1 MSSWSSQWVV
11 WTVAVALVLGFSVVT
26 LRGMEAK
33 ERPLALLSALFFF
46 LVLCGYFFLRPVRDA
61 MGVSRG
67 MGDLRWLFV
76 ATSAAS
82 LVVVLAFGGV
92 VARTNRRRFIPYWY
106 LFVTACLV
114 GFAGLLI
121 WDAATGGG
129 LIGTDAETALA
140 RGIGYSF
147 YVWLSVVNLFMT
159 SVFWAFMVDIFS
171 FDQGKRLFA
180 FIGAGGTLGSIAGSW
195 LTGLASQS
203 AGESPYL
210 PAGLMLTS
218 CAFYVCAVLVMLTI
232 DRRTTRPQPTP
243 TAASPTPAAGSP
255 APAAASSTPTAASPT
270 SAASSPTPSG
280 DGRSARAA
288 TGGSFWE
295 GAKIVATSP
304 YMLGIGLWVV
314 FMAVSNTM
322 IYFAEANLILN
333 ATDTFS
339 QRVDSFAYFNFVAQS
354 ATLLLQVFVTA
365 RLIKRLGIGW
375 TLSILALVTAVGF
388 VGLAL
393 WPVLGVMLV
402 FDAVHRATRYAV
414 SRPARETLFS
424 VVSSKAK
431 YKAKPVVD
439 VFLYRG
445 GDAAGAGIDGLLAV
459 FGLGVAALAM
469 TAAPLAGFW
478 IALSVGLAGAQAKKA
493 TREAASAQVRAG

>member
-1 MSSWSSQWVV
+1 MSAWFGQSAV
-11 WTVAVALVLGFSVVT
+11 WFAAVATVLGFGAVA

-46 LVLCGYFFLRPVRDA
+46 LVLGGYFFLRPLRDA

-76 ATSAAS
+76 ATSVAS
-82 LVVVLAFGGV
+82 LVAVLAFGGV
-92 VARTNRRRFIPYWY
+92 VARTDRRRFIPIWY
-106 LFVTACLV
+106 GFVTTCLL
-114 GFAGLLI
+114 GFAGLLF
-121 WDAATGGG
+121 WDAAAGGG
-129 LIGTDAETALA
+129 VIGTDAETGLA
-140 RGIGYSF
+140 RGIGYTF

-159 SVFWAFMVDIFS
+159 SVFWAFMVDIFN

-203 AGESPYL
+203 AGDSPYL
-210 PAGLMLTS
+210 PGSLMLVS
-218 CAFYVCAVLVMLTI
+218 CAFYVCAVLVMLAI
-232 DRRTTRPQPTP
+232 DRMTTRGESLPATGADSLPATATEAAVEAETADRAPT
-243 TAASPTPAAGSP
+243 SP
-255 APAAASSTPTAASPT
+255 APKSRTAI
-270 SAASSPTPSG
+270 
-280 DGRSARAA
+280 
-288 TGGSFWE
+288 GGSFWE
-295 GAKIVATSP
+295 GAEMVATSP

-314 FMAVSNTM
+314 FMAISNTM
-322 IYFAEANLILN
+322 IYFAEANLILFS
-333 ATDTFS
+333 TDTFS
-339 QRVDSFAYFNFVAQS
+339 QRVDSFAYFNFVAQA

-365 RLIKRLGIGW
+365 RVIKWLGIGW
-375 TLSILALVTAVGF
+375 TLSILALVTAVGSAS
-388 VGLAL
+388 LAF
-393 WPVLGVMLV
+393 WPLLGVMLV

-424 VVSSKAK
+424 VVTSREK
-431 YKAKPVVD
+431 YKAKPLVD

-445 GDAAGAGIDGLLAV
+445 GDVAGAGIDGLLAA

-478 IALSVGLAGAQAKKA
+478 IALSVGLATAQAKKA
-493 TREAASAQVRAG
+493 ARAR

>member
-1 MSSWSSQWVV
+1 MSSWLVGQWVV
-11 WTVAVALVLGFSVVT
+11 WPIAAATVLGFSVVT
-26 LRGMEAK
+26 LRGMAPK

-46 LVLCGYFFLRPVRDA
+46 LLLCGYFFLRPVRDA

-67 MGDLRWLFV
+67 MADLRWLFV

-92 VARTNRRRFIPYWY
+92 VARTNRRRFVPIWY
-106 LFVTACLV
+106 LFVTTCLL
-114 GFAGLLI
+114 GFAGLLA

-129 LIGTDAETALA
+129 LVGTDAETRVA
-140 RGIGYSF
+140 RGVGDVF

-159 SVFWAFMVDIFS
+159 SVFWAFMVDVFS

-180 FIGAGGTLGSIAGSW
+180 FIGAGGTLGSIVGSW
-195 LTGLASQS
+195 LTGLASQV
-203 AGESPYL
+203 AGESAYL
-210 PAGLMLTS
+210 PSGLMLAS
-218 CAFYVCAVLVMLTI
+218 CAFYVCAVLVMLAI
-232 DRRTTRPQPTP
+232 DRKTTRPKT
-243 TAASPTPAAGSP
+243 TPAAELLER
-255 APAAASSTPTAASPT
+255 
-270 SAASSPTPSG
+270 SG
-280 DGRSARAA
+280 GARHSREAV
-288 TGGSFWE
+288 GGSFWE

-322 IYFAEANLILN
+322 IYFAEANLILS

-365 RLIKRLGIGW
+365 RLIRWLGIGW
-375 TLSILALVTAVGF
+375 TLSILALVTLVGF
-388 VGLAL
+388 ASLAL

-402 FDAVHRATRYAV
+402 LDAVHRAVRYAV

-424 VVSSKAK
+424 VVSSRAK

-445 GDAAGAGIDGLLAV
+445 GDVAGAGIDGLLAG

-478 IALSVGLAGAQAKKA
+478 IALSVGLAAAQAKKA
-493 TREAASAQVRAG
+493 ARTGSATSDSSPVL

>member
-1 MSSWSSQWVV
+1 MSSWSGQWVV
-11 WTVAVALVLGFSVVT
+11 WTVAVTLVLGFSVVT
-26 LRGMEAK
+26 LRGMEPK

-106 LFVTACLV
+106 LFVTTCLV

-129 LIGTDAETALA
+129 LIGTDAETGLA

-159 SVFWAFMVDIFS
+159 SVFWAFMVDVFN

-243 TAASPTPAAGSP
+243 TAASPTPAAASP
-255 APAAASSTPTAASPT
+255 ALT
-270 SAASSPTPSG
+270 G
-280 DGRSARAA
+280 GGRSARAA

-445 GDAAGAGIDGLLAV
+445 GDAAGAGIDGLLAWA
-459 FGLGVAALAM
+459 GLGVAALAM

-493 TREAASAQVRAG
+493 TREAASEHG

>member
-1 MSSWSSQWVV
+1 MSSWLGQWVASP
-11 WTVAVALVLGFSVVT
+11 VAWVAWLVAAATVLGFSVVT
-26 LRGMEAK
+26 LRGMAPK

-46 LVLCGYFFLRPVRDA
+46 LLLCGYFFLRPVRDA

-67 MGDLRWLFV
+67 MDDLRWLFV

-92 VARTNRRRFIPYWY
+92 VARTNRRRFVPIWY
-106 LFVTACLV
+106 LFVTTCLL
-114 GFAGLLI
+114 GFAGLLA

-129 LIGTDAETALA
+129 LVGTDAETTVAQ
-140 RGIGYSF
+140 GVGYVF

-159 SVFWAFMVDIFS
+159 SVFWAFMVDVFS

-180 FIGAGGTLGSIAGSW
+180 FIGAGGTLGSIVGSW
-195 LTGLASQS
+195 LTGLASQV
-203 AGESPYL
+203 AGESAYL
-210 PAGLMLTS
+210 PSGLMLAS
-218 CAFYVCAVLVMLTI
+218 CAFYVCAVLVMLAI
-232 DRRTTRPQPTP
+232 DRKTTQPKT
-243 TAASPTPAAGSP
+243 TPAAELLER
-255 APAAASSTPTAASPT
+255 
-270 SAASSPTPSG
+270 SG
-280 DGRSARAA
+280 GARHSRAA
-288 TGGSFWE
+288 VGGSFWE

-339 QRVDSFAYFNFVAQS
+339 QRVGSFAYFNFVAQS

-365 RLIKRLGIGW
+365 RLIRWFGIGP
-375 TLSILALVTAVGF
+375 TLSILALVTLVGF
-388 VGLAL
+388 ASLAT

-402 FDAVHRATRYAV
+402 LDAVHRAVRYAV

-424 VVSSKAK
+424 VVSSRAK

-445 GDAAGAGIDGLLAV
+445 GDVAGVGIDGFLAL

-469 TAAPLAGFW
+469 TAVPLAGFW
-478 IALSVGLAGAQAKKA
+478 IALSVGLATAQARKA
-493 TREAASAQVRAG
+493 ARTGPATSDSSPVL

>member
-1 MSSWSSQWVV
+1 MSSWFGQSVV
-11 WTVAVALVLGFSVVT
+11 WFVAAATVLGFGAVAL
-26 LRGMEAK
+26 RNMEAR

-76 ATSAAS
+76 ATSAVS

-92 VARTNRRRFIPYWY
+92 VARTNRRRFIPIWY
-106 LFVTACLV
+106 AFVTTCLV
-114 GFAGLLI
+114 GFAGLLF
-121 WDAATGGG
+121 WDAAAGGG
-129 LIGTDAETALA
+129 LVGTDAETELA
-140 RGIGYSF
+140 RGVGYTF

-171 FDQGKRLFA
+171 FDQAKRLFA

-195 LTGLASQS
+195 LTGLASRS

-210 PAGLMLTS
+210 PGALMLTS
-218 CAFYVCAVLVMLTI
+218 CALYVCAVLVMLAI
-232 DRRTTRPQPTP
+232 DRMTMRPEGGRQSTTTGAQLPAG
-243 TAASPTPAAGSP
+243 AAAQ
-255 APAAASSTPTAASPT
+255 APAQQP
-270 SAASSPTPSG
+270 
-280 DGRSARAA
+280 RSRPRAA

-295 GAKIVATSP
+295 GAKMVATSP
-304 YMLGIGLWVV
+304 YLLGIGLWVV
-314 FMAVSNTM
+314 FMAISNTM

-365 RLIKRLGIGW
+365 RLIKWLGIGW
-375 TLSILALVTAVGF
+375 TLAILALVTAVGF
-388 VGLAL
+388 ASLAL
-393 WPVLGVMLV
+393 WPLLGVMLV

-424 VVSSKAK
+424 VVASREK

-445 GDAAGAGIDGLLAV
+445 GDVAGAGIDGLLAA

-478 IALSVGLAGAQAKKA
+478 IALSAGLAAAQARKA
-493 TREAASAQVRAG
+493 GTAGTEANSAA

>member
-1 MSSWSSQWVV
+1 MWFGQWVEWVV
-11 WTVAVALVLGFSVVT
+11 WPVAVTLVLGFSVVT
-26 LRGMEAK
+26 LRRMESK

-67 MGDLRWLFV
+67 MGDLRGLFV
-76 ATSAAS
+76 ATSVAS

-92 VARTNRRRFIPYWY
+92 VARTNRRRFIPLWY
-106 LFVTACLV
+106 LFVTTCLV
-114 GFAGLLI
+114 GFAGLLV

-129 LIGTDAETALA
+129 LVGTDAETDLA
-140 RGIGYSF
+140 RYVGYTF

-159 SVFWAFMVDIFS
+159 SVFWAFMVDVFS

-195 LTGLASQS
+195 LTGLASRS
-203 AGESPYL
+203 AGESAYL
-210 PAGLMLTS
+210 PAGLMLAS
-218 CAFYVCAVLVMLTI
+218 CAFYVCAVLVMLAI
-232 DRRTTRPQPTP
+232 DRKTTRPQTAP
-243 TAASPTPAAGSP
+243 TATSTSP
-255 APAAASSTPTAASPT
+255 A
-270 SAASSPTPSG
+270 SG
-280 DGRSARAA
+280 AHNSKAA

-295 GAKIVATSP
+295 GAKIVAMSP

-375 TLSILALVTAVGF
+375 TLSILALVTALGF
-388 VGLAL
+388 AGLAL
-393 WPVLGVMLV
+393 WPTLGVMLV

-424 VVSSKAK
+424 VVSAKAK

-445 GDAAGAGIDGLLAV
+445 GDVAGAGIDGLLAA

-469 TAAPLAGFW
+469 TAAPMAGFW
-478 IALSVGLAGAQAKKA
+478 IALSAGLAAAQAKKA
-493 TREAASAQVRAG
+493 TREAVSERRQEPPG

>member
-1 MSSWSSQWVV
+1 MSSWFGQSVV
-11 WTVAVALVLGFSVVT
+11 WSVAVAVVLGFGTVS
-26 LRGMEAK
+26 LRGMEAR

-67 MGDLRWLFV
+67 MDDLRWLFV

-92 VARTNRRRFIPYWY
+92 VARMDRRRFIPIWY
-106 LFVTACLV
+106 LFVTTCLI
-114 GFAGLLI
+114 GFATLLF

-129 LIGTDAETALA
+129 IIGTEAETGLA
-140 RGIGYSF
+140 RGVGYTY

-195 LTGLASQS
+195 LTGLASRS
-203 AGESPYL
+203 AGESAYL
-210 PAGLMLTS
+210 PGSLMLVA
-218 CAFYVCAVLVMLTI
+218 CGFYVCAVLVMLAI
-232 DRRTTRPQPTP
+232 DRMTTRPE
-243 TAASPTPAAGSP
+243 G
-255 APAAASSTPTAASPT
+255 APAEAEAAP
-270 SAASSPTPSG
+270 
-280 DGRSARAA
+280 RAQQPRGKA
-288 TGGSFWE
+288 TGGTFWE
-295 GAKIVATSP
+295 GAKIVVTSP

-314 FMAVSNTM
+314 FMAISNTM

-339 QRVDSFAYFNFVAQS
+339 QRVDSFAFFNFVAQA

-365 RLIKRLGIGW
+365 RLIKWLGIGW

-388 VGLAL
+388 ASLAV
-393 WPVLGVMLV
+393 WPLLGVMLV
-402 FDAVHRATRYAV
+402 FDAVHRATRYAI

-424 VVSSKAK
+424 VVTSREK

-445 GDAAGAGIDGLLAV
+445 GDVAGAGIDGVLAA

-469 TAAPLAGFW
+469 TAAPLAGLW
-478 IALSVGLAGAQAKKA
+478 IALSAGLATAQARKA
-493 TREAASAQVRAG
+493 ATAPTAPTAP

>member
-1 MSSWSSQWVV
+1 MSAWFGQSAV
-11 WTVAVALVLGFSVVT
+11 WFAAVATVLGFGAVA

-46 LVLCGYFFLRPVRDA
+46 LVLGGYFFLRPLRDA

-76 ATSAAS
+76 ATSVAS

-92 VARTNRRRFIPYWY
+92 VARTDRRRFIPIWY
-106 LFVTACLV
+106 GFVTTCLL
-114 GFAGLLI
+114 GFAGLLF
-121 WDAATGGG
+121 WDAAAGGG
-129 LIGTDAETALA
+129 VIGTDAETGLA
-140 RGIGYSF
+140 RGIGYTF

-159 SVFWAFMVDIFS
+159 SVFWAFMVDVFN

-203 AGESPYL
+203 AGDSPYL
-210 PAGLMLTS
+210 PGSLMLVS
-218 CAFYVCAVLVMLTI
+218 CALYVCAVLVMLAI
-232 DRRTTRPQPTP
+232 DRMTTRGEDLPATEADSQQA
-243 TAASPTPAAGSP
+243 TAAEAAVEAETADR
-255 APAAASSTPTAASPT
+255 APKF
-270 SAASSPTPSG
+270 
-280 DGRSARAA
+280 RAA
-288 TGGSFWE
+288 KSHTAIGGSFWE
-295 GAKIVATSP
+295 GAKMVATSP

-314 FMAVSNTM
+314 FMAISNTM
-322 IYFAEANLILN
+322 IYFAEANLILYN
-333 ATDTFS
+333 TDTFS

-365 RLIKRLGIGW
+365 RVIKWLGIGW
-375 TLSILALVTAVGF
+375 TLSILAVVTAVGF
-388 VGLAL
+388 ASLAV
-393 WPVLGVMLV
+393 WPLLGVMLV
-402 FDAVHRATRYAV
+402 LDAVHRATRYAV

-424 VVSSKAK
+424 VVTSREK
-431 YKAKPVVD
+431 YKAKPLVD

-445 GDAAGAGIDGLLAV
+445 GDVAGAGIDGLLAA

-478 IALSVGLAGAQAKKA
+478 IALSVGLATAQAKKA
-493 TREAASAQVRAG
+493 ARAR

>member
-1 MSSWSSQWVV
+1 MSSWLVGQWVV
-11 WTVAVALVLGFSVVT
+11 WPIAAATVLGFSVVT
-26 LRGMEAK
+26 LRGMAPK

-46 LVLCGYFFLRPVRDA
+46 LLLCGYFFLRPVRDA

-67 MGDLRWLFV
+67 MADLRWLFV

-92 VARTNRRRFIPYWY
+92 VARTNRRRFVPIWY
-106 LFVTACLV
+106 LFVTTCLL
-114 GFAGLLI
+114 GFAGLLA

-129 LIGTDAETALA
+129 LVGTDAETGVA
-140 RGIGYSF
+140 RGVGDVF

-159 SVFWAFMVDIFS
+159 SVFWAFMVDVFS

-180 FIGAGGTLGSIAGSW
+180 FIGAGGTLGSIVGSW

-210 PAGLMLTS
+210 PSGLMLAS
-218 CAFYVCAVLVMLTI
+218 CAFYVCAVLVMLAI
-232 DRRTTRPQPTP
+232 DRKTTRPKT
-243 TAASPTPAAGSP
+243 TPAAELLEH
-255 APAAASSTPTAASPT
+255 
-270 SAASSPTPSG
+270 SG
-280 DGRSARAA
+280 RARHSREAV
-288 TGGSFWE
+288 GGSFWE

-365 RLIKRLGIGW
+365 RLIRWLGIGW
-375 TLSILALVTAVGF
+375 TLSILALVTLVGF
-388 VGLAL
+388 ASLAL

-402 FDAVHRATRYAV
+402 LDAVHRAVRYAV

-424 VVSSKAK
+424 VVSSRAK

-445 GDAAGAGIDGLLAV
+445 GDVAGAGIDGLLAS

-478 IALSVGLAGAQAKKA
+478 IALSVGLATAQARKA
-493 TREAASAQVRAG
+493 TRTGNTFGWDR

>member
-159 SVFWAFMVDIFS
+159 SVFWAFMVDVFS

-232 DRRTTRPQPTP
+232 DRRTTRPQPVP
-243 TAASPTPAAGSP
+243 TAASPTPAAASP
-255 APAAASSTPTAASPT
+255 ALT
-270 SAASSPTPSG
+270 G
-280 DGRSARAA
+280 GGRRSRAA
-288 TGGSFWE
+288 TGGSSWE

-493 TREAASAQVRAG
+493 TKEAASAQVRAG

>member
-1 MSSWSSQWVV
+1 MSSWSGQWVV

-67 MGDLRWLFV
+67 MSDLRWLFV

-106 LFVTACLV
+106 LFVTTCLV

-129 LIGTDAETALA
+129 LIGTDAETGLA

-159 SVFWAFMVDIFS
+159 SVFWAFMVDVFN

-203 AGESPYL
+203 VGESAYL

-218 CAFYVCAVLVMLTI
+218 CAFYVCAVLVMLVI
-232 DRRTTRPQPTP
+232 DRRTTRPQPVP
-243 TAASPTPAAGSP
+243 TAASPP
-255 APAAASSTPTAASPT
+255 
-270 SAASSPTPSG
+270 SAATSPTPAG
-280 DGRSARAA
+280 GGRHSRAA

-431 YKAKPVVD
+431 YKGKPVVD

-445 GDAAGAGIDGLLAV
+445 GDAAGAGIDGLLAWA
-459 FGLGVAALAM
+459 GLGVAALAM

-478 IALSVGLAGAQAKKA
+478 IALSVGLASAQAKKA
-493 TREAASAQVRAG
+493 TREAASEHA

>member
-1 MSSWSSQWVV
+1 MSSWFGQWVV
-11 WTVAVALVLGFSVVT
+11 WLVAAALVLGFSVVT
-26 LRGMEAK
+26 LRGMEPK

-106 LFVTACLV
+106 LFVTTCLV

-140 RGIGYSF
+140 RGVGYSF

-159 SVFWAFMVDIFS
+159 SVFWAFMVDVFN

-203 AGESPYL
+203 AGESAYL

-218 CAFYVCAVLVMLTI
+218 CAFYVCAVVVMLAI
-232 DRRTTRPQPTP
+232 DRKTTRPQPSP
-243 TAASPTPAAGSP
+243 TAVSPMPAAASPSPTADSPTPAG
-255 APAAASSTPTAASPT
+255 
-270 SAASSPTPSG
+270 G
-280 DGRSARAA
+280 GRRARAA

-388 VGLAL
+388 VGLAF

-445 GDAAGAGIDGLLAV
+445 GDVAGAGIDSLLAL

-478 IALSVGLAGAQAKKA
+478 IALSAGLASAQARKA
-493 TREAASAQVRAG
+493 TREAASVHG

>member
-1 MSSWSSQWVV
+1 MSTWFGQSAAWFAAVATVV
-11 WTVAVALVLGFSVVT
+11 GFGTVA

-33 ERPLALLSALFFF
+33 ERPMALLSALFFF
-46 LVLCGYFFLRPVRDA
+46 LVLGGYFFLRPLRDA

-82 LVVVLAFGGV
+82 LVVVLVFGGV
-92 VARTNRRRFIPYWY
+92 VARTNRRRFIPIWY
-106 LFVTACLV
+106 GFVTTCLV
-114 GFAGLLI
+114 GFAGLLF
-121 WDAATGGG
+121 WDAAAGGG
-129 LIGTDAETALA
+129 VIGTDAETGLA
-140 RGIGYSF
+140 RGIGYTF

-171 FDQGKRLFA
+171 LNQGRRLFA
-180 FIGAGGTLGSIAGSW
+180 FVGSGGTLGSIVGSW

-210 PAGLMLTS
+210 PGTLMLVA
-218 CAFYVCAVLVMLTI
+218 CAFYVCAVLVMLAI
-232 DRRTTRPQPTP
+232 DRLTTREESDQRPEATSPSVAEAEATSRVPQP
-243 TAASPTPAAGSP
+243 
-255 APAAASSTPTAASPT
+255 
-270 SAASSPTPSG
+270 
-280 DGRSARAA
+280 RAA

-295 GAKIVATSP
+295 GAKMVATSP

-314 FMAVSNTM
+314 FMAISNTM
-322 IYFAEANLILN
+322 IYFAEANLILHE
-333 ATDTFS
+333 TDTFS

-365 RLIKRLGIGW
+365 RMIKWLGIGW

-388 VGLAL
+388 ASLAL
-393 WPVLGVMLV
+393 WPLLGVMLV

-424 VVSSKAK
+424 VVTLREK
-431 YKAKPVVD
+431 YKAKPLVD

-445 GDAAGAGIDGLLAV
+445 GDVAGAGIDGLLAA

-478 IALSVGLAGAQAKKA
+478 IALSAGLAAAQAKKA
-493 TREAASAQVRAG
+493 ATGANSVPAT

>member
-1 MSSWSSQWVV
+1 MSSWSGQWVV

-121 WDAATGGG
+121 RDAATGGG
-129 LIGTDAETALA
+129 LIGTDAETGLA
-140 RGIGYSF
+140 RGVGYSF

-159 SVFWAFMVDIFS
+159 SIFWAFMVDVFS

-203 AGESPYL
+203 AGESAYL

-218 CAFYVCAVLVMLTI
+218 CAFYVCAVLVMLVI
-232 DRRTTRPQPTP
+232 DRRTTRPQPV
-243 TAASPTPAAGSP
+243 
-255 APAAASSTPTAASPT
+255 PTAASPT

-365 RLIKRLGIGW
+365 RLIRRLGIGW